1 MKAVRYWIGV
11 SKKEE
16 DKCAH
21 AVCIFMA
28 DNAMASA
35 FDGKKSVYKA
45 FKKFDH
51 GVRIQID
58 GIKYLFSKALESKQM
73 IENMLGE
80 KRKGL
85 YDISEMVQV
94 NKKVRTHNE
103 SE

>member
-11 SKKEE
+11 SKK
-16 DKCAH
+16 KKISVRMLFAISWLTMQWH
-21 AVCIFMA
+21 QHLMV
-28 DNAMASA
+28 
-35 FDGKKSVYKA
+35 KSVY
-45 FKKFDH
+45 H
-51 GVRIQID
+51 GVGIQID
-58 GIKYLFSKALESKQM
+58 DIKYLFSKALESKQI